1 MSMPVVPVSIRCV
14 LALVIGALAWI
25 SWGSTVRSILTPP
38 SIVVGTHEE
47 SFNNG
52 VVVPADRVEVAGFVA
67 SGDGW
72 CLNPGMS
79 GTLVYKFQAQHELP
93 VLSVRFALAD
103 KGTNRISVSTNGG
116 ATYRGVSENRG
127 HTGTP
132 VDLGGRVQPGQEV
145 WLKFEGTNPTPN
157 MALILDE
164 LKIVYWDGDALRGEV
179 TNRAVVG
186 AFFSLGLAIV
196 VLCRRWPLALSTLAI
211 LVLGA
216 SLRFEAL
223 APLLHTGLEPDAI
236 GYRAYAAMMRPFGET
251 GFFSARFGV
260 REPMFIFAIHVYTGL
275 FGDSAAAVR
284 TLTVILSIANIWVT
298 MRVGR
303 ALFGDIAGQLIGLV
317 VALNGPLIGESV
329 RGLRL
334 ELEMLFLTTFFWLAF
349 IRRWTSVRA
358 AAVVLSLLAGLIA
371 STRVTYGAG
380 VAGLTLYALFRIAD
394 PSPLRD
400 LRFWKWPGLRR
411 AWPAMILSIA
421 IVASFVAPIR
431 YNMYRNYGDPFYDSS
446 RQARSFANAEFVGRP
461 GFPTAAELTL
471 DAYMGPRITSREYL
485 LGLHTPS
492 ELIVGMLRGS
502 WKLFRR
508 MEVCPAA
515 PMTSPQACAT
525 INATFQLLAA
535 VGLALSLLI
544 HRYRWIV
551 VAFFVIELQVSFLF
565 DRQLL
570 EVYRQTYAGFPLLL
584 FAATLTSFSVWN
596 VIVRRRGWLDA
607 AQLSVG

>member
-1 MSMPVVPVSIRCV
+1 MPIVPVWIRCV

-25 SWGSTVRSILTPP
+25 SWGSTVRTILTPP
-38 SIVVGTHEE
+38 PSDILGQHDE

-52 VVVPADRVEVAGFVA
+52 TVVPPQRVEVAGLVA

-72 CLNPGMS
+72 CLNAGNS
-79 GTLVYKFQAQHELP
+79 GTLVYKFQAQHEVP
-93 VLSVRFALAD
+93 VLYVRFYLAD
-103 KGTNRISVSTNGG
+103 KGTNRISVSTNDG
-116 ATYRGVSENRG
+116 ASYKVLSENRR
-127 HTGTP
+127 HEATP
-132 VDLGGRVQPGQEV
+132 LDLGGRVQRGQDV

-157 MALILDE
+157 MALMLDE
-164 LKIVYWDGDALRGEV
+164 LKIVYRDVDANGFQV
-179 TNRAVVG
+179 TNGAVVG

-211 LVLGA
+211 LVLGV

-223 APLLHTGLEPDAI
+223 TPLLYIGLEPDAI
-236 GYRAYAAMMRPFGET
+236 GYRAFAAMMRPFGET

-260 REPMFIFAIHVYTGL
+260 REPMFIFVIHVYTGL
-275 FGDSAAAVR
+275 FGDSTAAVR

-303 ALFGDIAGQLIGLV
+303 ALFGELAGQLIGLV

-349 IRRWTSVRA
+349 IRRWTSTLA
-358 AAVVLSLLAGLIA
+358 AAVVLSLMAGLIA
-371 STRVTYGAG
+371 STRVTYTAG

-400 LRFWKWPGLRR
+400 VRFWKWPGLRR

-421 IVASFVAPIR
+421 IVAAFVAPIR
-431 YNMYRNYGDPFYDSS
+431 YNMYRNHGDPFYDSTT
-446 RQARSFANAEFVGRP
+446 QTRSFANAEFAGRP
-461 GFPTAAELTL
+461 GFPTAAELTVN
-471 DAYMGPRITSREYL
+471 AYIGPRITPREYL

-502 WKLFRR
+502 WKLFRH
-508 MEVCPAA
+508 MEVCPAG
-515 PMTSPQACAT
+515 PIIRQQACAG
-525 INATFQLLAA
+525 INATFQLLAG

-551 VAFFVIELQVSFLF
+551 VAFFVLELQVSFLF

-570 EVYRQTYAGFPLLL
+570 ELYRQTYPGLPLLL

-596 VIVRRRGWLDA
+596 VIVRRRGWLVA
-607 AQLSVG
+607 AQPSVG